1 MKMFKKTKKK
11 LSLPSVKNNAS
22 NLHKAVYDFCKR
34 RFPLFTI
41 LQEYTIFVDD
51 RGLKEHLFVDIFI
64 KELNLA
70 IECNGEQH
78 YKANKFFYGGSF
90 DFKKSQ
96 KRDELKKEW
105 CKKNKISLAIFK
117 FSDKLSYEFF
127 NDTINKAIK
136 ENFNG

>member
-1 MKMFKKTKKK
+1 M
-11 LSLPSVKNNAS
+11 
-22 NLHKAVYDFCKR
+22 
-34 RFPLFTI
+34 
-41 LQEYTIFVDD
+41 DD

>member
-1 MKMFKKTKKK
+1 MLKKAKKK

-22 NLHKAVYDFCKR
+22 SLHKAVYDFCKR

-90 DFKKSQ
+90 DFKKAQ

-105 CKKNKISLAIFK
+105 CKKNKISLAVFV
-117 FSDKLSYEFF
+117 
-127 NDTINKAIK
+127 
-136 ENFNG
+136 